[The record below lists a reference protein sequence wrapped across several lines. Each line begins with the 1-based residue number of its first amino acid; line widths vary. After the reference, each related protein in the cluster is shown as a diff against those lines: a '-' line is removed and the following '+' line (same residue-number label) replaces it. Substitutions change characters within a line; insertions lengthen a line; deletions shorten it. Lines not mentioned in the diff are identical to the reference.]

1 MAWLGTV
8 TFDAAR
14 RSTPPRKHHATASRQ
29 GHLSGG
35 LRVWALPRFVVKDGR
50 IDTTQPKA
58 SLDNWHVKA
67 GNQGDLAMATIEETP
82 RKCILKAGST
92 TLTLDKESG
101 KATLQQKMLLW
112 NKKPVEFALSDID
125 DIAVKS
131 DVDGLSGAAIHH
143 SVLHRRTGEI
153 TVLTT
158 EEAKDA
164 AETVKK
170 LRGFAGL

>member
-1 MAWLGTV
+1 MASIQEAPGKLV
-8 TFDAAR
+8 
-14 RSTPPRKHHATASRQ
+14 
-29 GHLSGG
+29 
-35 LRVWALPRFVVKDGR
+35 
-50 IDTTQPKA
+50 
-58 SLDNWHVKA
+58 
-67 GNQGDLAMATIEETP
+67 
-82 RKCILKAGST
+82 LKAGAT
-92 TLTLDKESG
+92 TLTFDKDSG

-112 NKKPVEFALSDID
+112 NKKPVEFALADID

-158 EEAKDA
+158 EEARDA

-170 LRGFAGL
+170 LRGFVGL

>member
-1 MAWLGTV
+1 
-8 TFDAAR
+8 
-14 RSTPPRKHHATASRQ
+14 
-29 GHLSGG
+29 
-35 LRVWALPRFVVKDGR
+35 
-50 IDTTQPKA
+50 
-58 SLDNWHVKA
+58 
-67 GNQGDLAMATIEETP
+67 
-82 RKCILKAGST
+82 
-92 TLTLDKESG
+92 
-101 KATLQQKMLLW
+101 MLLW

-170 LRGFAGL
+170 LRGFIGL